1 LRGFVTATL
10 GVFSA
15 LLTFRPLVVLTVIA
29 GFLVYDTVDC
39 TRFMVAIGFRVSLFM
54 VSAF

>member
-1 LRGFVTATL
+1 MRGFVTATL

-29 GFLVYDTVDC
+29 GFLVWDTVDC